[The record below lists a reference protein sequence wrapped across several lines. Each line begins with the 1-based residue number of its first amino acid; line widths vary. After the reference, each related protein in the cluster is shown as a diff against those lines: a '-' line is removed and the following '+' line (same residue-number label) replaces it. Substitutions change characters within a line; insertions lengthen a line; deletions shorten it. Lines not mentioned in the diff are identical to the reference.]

1 MSKVNNTTKS
11 NKKQYHHLTKEQ
23 RAQIEIL
30 LNAKDKDG
38 NKMSNNTYI
47 ANAIGVHKS
56 TISRELRNRIK
67 SKISVMS
74 GNIRNKPYNAT
85 DAQNDYKFKRSMSK
99 TEYKLEKYPKMK
111 KYIEDKILIDKWV
124 PDVIVGY
131 IK

>member
-85 DAQNDYKFKRSMSK
+85 D
-99 TEYKLEKYPKMK
+99 
-111 KYIEDKILIDKWV
+111 IEDKILIDKWV